1 MQDFTAVVPPLI
13 AIASAF
19 ITRRVILSLLLA
31 TLSGALLLNNF
42 NPIESLIALF
52 RDGIFLQL
60 TGSNSQ
66 TLIVITIIAGFVFLL
81 DSSNAML
88 AFSGWIRNKVKSA
101 KGLQFTTFFSG
112 LAIFFTDSGNSLI
125 LGPVFRPLYDKFKIC
140 RQKLAYIIDSTSS
153 PVCSLIPII
162 SWGVTIQA
170 SIVEGF
176 NNAELNCTQLATYS
190 MTLEHATGCEIN
202 SLGAYFQVLPYQL
215 YSIVTLM
222 GVVLVIAF
230 SCNIAKMRGAQ
241 QRCSNGK
248 IEYGDFALNSEAL
261 SPQTQQHGAALVIKS
276 LSTLFLSLAFFFGY
290 FFVTKGKLG
299 GPDIRVSLAISYTFA
314 ILVTIGLMARYQIS
328 DINTSVKQFFTG
340 MGRILPILTMLI
352 LAWTLG
358 TQMKALETK
367 LVLANLLSGEFAVYL
382 VASFI
387 FLLGAILSFATGS
400 SWSTFTLF
408 IPIVVPLAIQ
418 IDAPVFVCIGAAIS
432 GALLGDHCSPISDTT
447 VLSSGAS
454 GVDHISHV
462 ETQLPYALIVG
473 GVAFVGFIMASLGIP
488 AWGVLVSSIIILA
501 LVLGGLSYYLKVKN
515 ASDIMAT

>member
-1 MQDFTAVVPPLI
+1 MQDFAAVVPPLI
-13 AIASAF
+13 AIISAF
-19 ITRRVILSLLLA
+19 TTRRVILSLLLA
-31 TLSGALLLNNF
+31 TFSGALLLNNF
-42 NPIESLIALF
+42 HPVESLISLF
-52 RDGIFLQL
+52 GDGIFKQL

-88 AFSGWIRNKVKSA
+88 AFSSWIRNRVKSA
-101 KGLQFTTFFSG
+101 KGLQLTTFGSG

-176 NNAELNCTQLATYS
+176 NNADLSCQQLATQG
-190 MTLEHATGCEIN
+190 MTVSSGDGCEID

-215 YSIVTLM
+215 YSILTLI
-222 GVVLVIAF
+222 GVLLVIVM
-230 SCNIAKMRGAQ
+230 SSNIGKMRKTQ
-241 QRCSNGK
+241 QRCSNGN
-248 IEYGDFALNSEAL
+248 IDYGDFALNAVEL
-261 SPQTQQHGAALVIKS
+261 SPQTQRHGAALVIKS
-276 LSTLFLSLAFFFGY
+276 LGTLFLSLAFFFGY
-290 FFVTKGKLG
+290 FVVTKGKLG
-299 GPDIRVSLAISYTFA
+299 GPDIRIALAISYTFA
-314 ILVTIGLMARYQIS
+314 ILVTIGLMARYQINDVNS
-328 DINTSVKQFFTG
+328 SVKQFFAG

-358 TQMKALETK
+358 TQMKELETK
-367 LVLANLLSGEFAVYL
+367 VVLANLLSGQFSVYL

-387 FLLGAILSFATGS
+387 FLLGAVLSFATGS

-408 IPIVVPLAIQ
+408 IPIVVPLALQ

-473 GVAFVGFIMASLGIP
+473 GVAFSGFILASLGMS
-488 AWGVLVSSIIILA
+488 AWWVLTCCVILLA
-501 LVLGGLSYYLKVKN
+501 LILGGLSQYYKVKH
-515 ASDIMAT
+515 ASDIVVT